1 MVELAEV
8 AIGIGLF
15 VVGLIAS
22 LLIYAKWYVK
32 VPPNQAFVIYGGRH
46 AGDAG
51 FRVITG
57 RGLFVRP
64 ILDSYKV
71 LSLEPVQVVVEWD
84 LLTKDGREVRTE
96 VLCNV
101 AVNRGKEM
109 LDRAAQEVLGKDAHG
124 IREIAVRVLEGQ
136 ARTLAVGY
144 TFNQLKF
151 DRDAFAG
158 ALRDKASAAIASLG
172 LEVRDLQVNEV
183 GEPFH
188 REEIL
193 DRLRDLTGRV
203 DAIEKNAKKR

>member
-1 MVELAEV
+1 MVDVLDVTV
-8 AIGIGLF
+8 AVILF
-15 VVGLIAS
+15 VVGLILA
-22 LLIYAKWYVK
+22 LLVYSRWYVK
-32 VPPNQAFVIYGGRH
+32 VPPHQAFVIYGGRS
-46 AGDAG
+46 AGAAR

-84 LLTKDGREVRTE
+84 LLTKDGREVRVE

-101 AVNRGKEM
+101 AVGRAKEM
-109 LDRAAQEVLGKDAHG
+109 LEQAARQILGKDAEA
-124 IREIAVRVLEGQ
+124 IRGMAAKVLEGQ
-136 ARTLAVGY
+136 ARTLAVGF
-144 TFNQLKF
+144 TFHQIKF
-151 DRDAFAG
+151 NREAFA
-158 ALRDKASAAIASLG
+158 APLQQRASAALASLG

-193 DRLRDLTGRV
+193 ERLRKLTERV
-203 DAIEKNAKKR
+203 DALEKEPRKR